1 MRFKVYGSH
10 NPPDIDYDDLGLRD
24 NIEFERLVREQ
35 EDVDEW
41 GVVQC
46 VCDSLGIGVEYNFC
60 IEWYHGE
67 FYDSSAFYTMR
78 YNPDDDIWET
88 DYDDFVPYKI
98 DYWAPDWR
106 EQIEQF
112 AISLLEDKIQEM
124 I

>member
-60 IEWYHGE
+60 
-67 FYDSSAFYTMR
+67 T
-78 YNPDDDIWET
+78 
-88 DYDDFVPYKI
+88 
-98 DYWAPDWR
+98 
-106 EQIEQF
+106 
-112 AISLLEDKIQEM
+112 
-124 I
+124 